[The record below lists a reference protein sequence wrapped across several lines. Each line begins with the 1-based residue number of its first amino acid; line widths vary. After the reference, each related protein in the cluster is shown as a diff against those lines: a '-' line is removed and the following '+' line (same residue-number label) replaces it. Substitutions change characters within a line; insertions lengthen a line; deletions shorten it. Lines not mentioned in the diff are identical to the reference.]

1 MNIQCWL
8 DTVKFMKFVK
18 NKQLVNN
25 RCELLIKNVLYGN
38 EL

>member
-1 MNIQCWL
+1 
-8 DTVKFMKFVK
+8 T

-25 RCELLIKNVLYGN
+25 LRELLIKNVLYGN